1 MRDLLEKF
9 IHIRGGIFLVG
20 TLSSLGLGFGV
31 FNVHYVDIT
40 VHALVVAAVICN
52 TEKELR

>member
-1 MRDLLEKF
+1 MRNLLEKF
-9 IHIRGGIFLVG
+9 IHIGTGVFLVG

-31 FNVHYVDIT
+31 VDVHYMDIA

-52 TEKELR
+52 TKK

>member
-1 MRDLLEKF
+1 MRNLLEKF

-31 FNVHYVDIT
+31 SNVHYMDIM

-52 TEKELR
+52 TGKELR